1 MSSKNTNNCIHHLNR
16 MAIFTS
22 VVEKGSFTR
31 AAEAL
36 GLTKSTISQQL
47 KRLEDELDV
56 QLLNRST
63 RSLHLTEEGARLYGA
78 GRSMLD
84 IANQAFSDVL
94 SLHEA
99 PVGRIRLTAPH
110 NLGVTF
116 LDKCVVEFRELYPKV
131 EFDVVLD
138 DTIVAMIEEGFD
150 VAIRVGWPRNSSLYA
165 RKLCNFEMLIC
176 ASDEYLNGHDRIRAP
191 EDLLHHDWIS
201 IKQLGFG
208 NAIALTNGRGR
219 RVQVK
224 VRTKIETNSGLAARE
239 FISRCGGIG
248 VLPAYAIQAEL
259 AAGSLVNVLP
269 EWHLESATIC
279 AVFPDRDHMTK
290 RTRLFVDYLA
300 ERAEHLLQQSG
311 ADGYLAVNAGGA

>member
-1 MSSKNTNNCIHHLNR
+1 
-16 MAIFTS
+16 MAIFAS

-47 KRLEDELDV
+47 RKLEDDLDV

-63 RSLHLTEEGARLYGA
+63 RSLHLTDEGARLYGA
-78 GRSMLD
+78 GRSMLE
-84 IANQAFSDVL
+84 IANHAFSDV
-94 SLHEA
+94 SSRHEE

-116 LDKCVVEFRELYPKV
+116 LDQCIVEFRRMYPGV
-131 EFDVVLD
+131 DFDVALD
-138 DTIVAMIEEGFD
+138 DSIVAMIEEGFD
-150 VAIRVGWPRNSSLYA
+150 LAIRVGWPRNSSLYA
-165 RKLCNFEMLIC
+165 RKLCDFEMLIC
-176 ASDEYLNGHDRIRAP
+176 GGGDYVRGHRRIDVP

-208 NAIALTNGRGR
+208 DSIALTNERGR

-224 VRTKIETNSGLAARE
+224 INTRVETNSGLAARE
-239 FISRCGGIG
+239 FISRGSGIG
-248 VLPAYAIQAEL
+248 VLPGYAIQRDL
-259 AAGSLVNVLP
+259 ASGAIVRVLP
-269 EWHLESATIC
+269 DWHIETATIF

-290 RTRLFVDYLA
+290 RTRLFVDYLVEVA
-300 ERAEHLLQQSG
+300 GRLSEVHNGAPADTTASDDRSGIDPHLP
-311 ADGYLAVNAGGA
+311 